1 MSYIKLATNN
11 ENDINNSIINYCI
24 YCYGITKNISKC
36 KINTCDMFWINDKEG
51 ATAGCEKC
59 FVDAII
65 PGNYFKNTLDYNI
78 EKQLA
83 IWFKEGFE

>member
-11 ENDINNSIINYCI
+11 KNDINNSIINYCI
-24 YCYGITKNISKC
+24 FCYGVTKNISKC
-36 KINTCDMFWINDKEG
+36 EINICNIYWINDKEG
-51 ATAGCEKC
+51 FTGGCKKC
-59 FVDAII
+59 SIDAVI
-65 PGNYFKNTLDYNI
+65 PGNYFKNILDDNI